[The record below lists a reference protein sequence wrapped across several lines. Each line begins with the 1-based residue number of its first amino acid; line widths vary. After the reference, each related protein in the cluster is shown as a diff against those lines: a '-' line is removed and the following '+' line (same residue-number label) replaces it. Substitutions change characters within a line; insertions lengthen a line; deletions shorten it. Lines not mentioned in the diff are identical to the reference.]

1 MSIEELLNILIER
14 KGSDLHLKVGRPPL
28 TRIHGRLIPTELKVL
43 TPVDTKELIYSMLNP
58 VQIQRFEKELEL
70 DISYTYKNMARFR
83 VNVFRQ
89 RGVVGAVIRMIPY
102 KIPAINE
109 LGLPAVLKDLASKD
123 KGLILVTGPTGC
135 GKSTTLA
142 ALIDYINSTR
152 ECHIITIEDPIEFVY
167 QDNLSAINQRE
178 IELDT
183 KSFKDALKHVLRQDP
198 DVILIGEMR
207 DLETMSIAMTA
218 AETGHLVF
226 STLHTNDAVQSVDR
240 IIDSFPVNQQ
250 QQIRIQLSLVLQG
263 VISQRL
269 LNRADGSGRVAAVE
283 IMINSPTIKK
293 LIEEGKTS
301 EIHKAIE
308 SSVLYYRMQTLDQ
321 SLIELYNNGLIVF
334 EEALSV
340 STDAEELKRMSK
352 GIDTGVSQY
361 YNV

>member
-1 MSIEELLNILIER
+1 MSIDELLDILIER

-28 TRIHGRLIPTELKVL
+28 TRVHGRLIPTELKVL
-43 TPVDTKELIYSMLNP
+43 TPVDTKELVYSILNP
-58 VQIQRFEKELEL
+58 GQIRRFEEEMEL
-70 DISYTYKNMARFR
+70 DISYTYKNVARFR
-83 VNVFRQ
+83 INVFRQ
-89 RGVVGAVIRMIPY
+89 RGVIGTVIRMIPF
-102 KIPAINE
+102 KIPTIDE
-109 LGLPAVLKDLASKD
+109 LGLPAVLKDLAIKD

-152 ECHIITIEDPIEFVY
+152 ECHIITVEDPIEFVY

-183 KSFKDALKHVLRQDP
+183 RSFKDALKHVLRQDP

-207 DLETMSIAMTA
+207 DLETISIAITA

-293 LIEEGKTS
+293 LIEEGRTS

-321 SLIELYNNGLIVF
+321 SLIELYNNGLITF

-340 STDAEELKRMSK
+340 STDPEGLKRMSK

-361 YNV
+361 YNI

>member
-1 MSIEELLNILIER
+1 VNIEELLNLLIER

-28 TRIHGRLIPTELKVL
+28 IRVYGKLIPTELKIL
-43 TPVDTKELIYSMLNP
+43 TFEDTKELIYSMLNSAQ
-58 VQIQRFEKELEL
+58 VQRFERDLEL
-70 DISYTYKNMARFR
+70 DFSYSYKNIARFR

-89 RGVVGAVIRMIPY
+89 RGAVGTVIRMISY
-102 KIPAINE
+102 KIPTIDE
-109 LGLPAVLKDLASKD
+109 LGLPSVLKDLSSKD

-142 ALIDYINSTR
+142 ALINYINNNR
-152 ECHIITIEDPIEFVY
+152 EGHIITIEDPIEFVY

-183 KSFKDALKHVLRQDP
+183 KSFKYALKHILRQDP

-207 DLETMSIAMTA
+207 DFETMSIAMTA

-226 STLHTNDAVQSVDR
+226 STLHANDATQAVDR

-250 QQIRIQLSLVLQG
+250 PQIRLQLSLVLQG
-263 VISQRL
+263 IISQRL
-269 LNRADGSGRVAAVE
+269 LNKADGSGRIAAVE
-283 IMINSPTIKK
+283 LLINSPTIKK

-321 SLIELYNNGLIVF
+321 SLVELYNKGWIAF
-334 EEALSV
+334 DEALSI
-340 STDAEELKRMSK
+340 SPNPEGLKRMSK
-352 GIDTGVSQY
+352 GIDTGASQY
-361 YNV
+361 YNL